1 MSFTITV
8 KIADKHATQINGNE
22 NANEVY
28 SIDGVTFLEYWNAT
42 SNALGYFVEDLE
54 FLIKTHK
61 IKMDVHSEYFE
72 GREGSTEYVRFND
85 SGEVVSKTV
94 LDSDQSIPVADLLT
108 AQSDGTL
115 DQLIADQAAKIFV
128 EPLV

>member
-1 MSFTITV
+1 
-8 KIADKHATQINGNE
+8 
-22 NANEVY
+22 
-28 SIDGVTFLEYWNAT
+28 LEYWNAT